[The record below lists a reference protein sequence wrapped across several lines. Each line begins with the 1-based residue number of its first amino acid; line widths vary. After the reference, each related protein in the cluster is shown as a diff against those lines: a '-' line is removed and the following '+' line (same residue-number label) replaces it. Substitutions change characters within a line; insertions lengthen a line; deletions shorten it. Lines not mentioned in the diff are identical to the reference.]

1 MRWTATAA
9 AQWPLVPMF
18 LTVTTAHVRLVM
30 PVMALIAEVINA
42 SADTDNNI
50 TERLFAT
57 LSLPCF
63 RALTSVLHGKH
74 SF

>member
-1 MRWTATAA
+1 
-9 AQWPLVPMF
+9 MF
-18 LTVTTAHVRLVM
+18 LTVTTARVRLVI
-30 PVMALIAEVINA
+30 PVMALLAQVIIA

-50 TERLFAT
+50 ADRLFAT

-63 RALTSVLHGKH
+63 RALTRVFGVKH